1 LVGVTGGGRHELL
14 SASAESFARVALA
27 NVIREFPHY
36 EPLLETG
43 VGPVARPRE
52 RHPAFYG
59 SYDWHSCVEM
69 HWVLVRL
76 LRTVPEHVPEREMR
90 SVLDAHLTAE
100 AGAAEARWFA
110 DPERHTAERPYG
122 WAWALTL
129 VAELNAWADPD
140 AVRWAGN
147 LLPLADVLVERY
159 LEWLPRLTY
168 PVRHGVHDNTAFGL
182 SLALAHARTQ
192 EENGDGRLLAA
203 IGDAARR
210 FYADDAAYPAGWEP
224 SGADFL
230 SPALTEAELMAS
242 LLGRTELAGWLDR
255 FLPGLASREPA
266 SLFTP
271 AVVSD
276 PTDGQI
282 AHLHGLNLSPA
293 WCFDRLA
300 ATLPAGDPR
309 PPVLLSAADEHAQAA
324 LGHVTGSHYAVEH
337 WLAVYAVLLCAGAAD
352 GS

>member
-1 LVGVTGGGRHELL
+1 VVGVAGGERHELL
-14 SASAESFARVALA
+14 SASAGSYARVALA
-27 NVIREFPHY
+27 NVIREFPHH
-36 EPLLETG
+36 ELLLETG
-43 VGPVARPRE
+43 VEPLARPRD

-76 LRTVPEHVPEREMR
+76 LRAAPEHVPEVEMR

-100 AGAAEARWFA
+100 AAATEARWFA
-110 DPERHTAERPYG
+110 DPHRHTAERPYG

-147 LLPLADVLVERY
+147 LRPLADMLVDRY

-182 SLALAHARTQ
+182 SLALAHARATAAA
-192 EENGDGRLLAA
+192 GDGRLLAA
-203 IGDAARR
+203 IDDAARR
-210 FYADDAAYPAGWEP
+210 FYADDAGYPAGWEP

-242 LLGRTELAGWLDR
+242 LLDRAELADWLGR

-276 PTDGQI
+276 STDGQI
-282 AHLHGLNLSPA
+282 AHLHGLNLSRA

-300 ATLPAGDPR
+300 ATMPAGDPR
-309 PPVLLSAADEHAQAA
+309 RQVLLSAAGEHARAA
-324 LGHVTGSHYAVEH
+324 LGHVAGGDYAVEH
-337 WLAVYAVLLCAGAAD
+337 WLAAYAVLLCAGAVD